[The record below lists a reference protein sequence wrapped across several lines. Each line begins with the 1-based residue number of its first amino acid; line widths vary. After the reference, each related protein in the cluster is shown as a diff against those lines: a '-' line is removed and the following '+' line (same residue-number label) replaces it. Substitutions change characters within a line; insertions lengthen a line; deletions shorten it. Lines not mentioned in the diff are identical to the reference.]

1 MDHTESTCECKT
13 CDSKSTLD
21 TQWDLISNYFADKG
35 FARSQINSYNEL
47 IYKYVP
53 EVIER
58 TGSFTFTH
66 NDIKYTYTLR
76 DPVFT
81 VPCYREFEG
90 QLTYVTPHYCRLR
103 DLTYQ
108 SHLYCKLE
116 VETSNPITET
126 SKKTYEKILIAQI
139 PVMVKSELCSLKNA
153 SEHKLAELGECMYEH
168 GGYFI
173 VNGSEKVIIGQ
184 ERMAHNQI
192 FCYHNNKTGNYTAD
206 IRCIPEGISRA
217 SLLVVVRYAV
227 DHKTSKHFHTATLQV
242 SIPYMKNEIPLIILF
257 RALGITNDDDIIQ
270 FITPTRDKRV
280 IDLLQPSFDEACI
293 ITDQQTAI
301 QYMSQNIKNILPSLD
316 EQMERVKYLLLKEFF
331 PHIGMDQ
338 GSSRS
343 KAFLL
348 GHAVNKC
355 LLTYLGVI
363 DTDDRDHFGNKR
375 IDLAGNLIGTLF
387 RISFSRVMKEFR
399 KKIEKSKILN
409 PKTDFEFFNITKQIR
424 NSISTGNW
432 GTNSSKQHPGVTQV
446 LQRITYIST
455 VSHLRRLIAPIAKE
469 GKCAKPRQLHNSS
482 VFLTCPSDTPESI
495 QVGLIKNMS
504 MLMEVSVESSGA
516 TVRDMMSRYA
526 QLQPHLDL
534 ASLAGKTKVFVNGV
548 CLGCTDKGGE
558 LFYQIKEWKMTGFIP
573 FDCGIIYNE
582 HQHELNVVTDC
593 GRSIRPLLYVKDKQ
607 PGAFLH
613 ELKEAIA
620 SGKTWSEICRMGLVE
635 YLDSKEEENILCAMT
650 VEDFEKNPLHYA
662 YTHLEIHPSMILG
675 ACASTIPYSNHTQAP
690 RVSYQSSQMKQA
702 LGMYALNYNNR
713 YDAQSHVM
721 WYPQKPIVT
730 TRMGKMLKIDE
741 MPAGANAIVA
751 IMCYGGLNQ
760 EDSLLVNR
768 GSLDRGMFRSTYFK
782 SYKNN
787 EAKHGSNYEEFC
799 IPPDAKTQLETNAS
813 GITGGNRYDLLDEE
827 DGLVGVNLRV
837 TDHDVLIGKTIPITN
852 TTETIGPNG
861 ITIPRGKVTRK
872 DVSIALES
880 CEESIVD
887 GVLMAQ
893 NEQGK
898 RMAKVRCRQTRYLE
912 VGDKLAS
919 NCAQKGV
926 IGAILPPEDMPFTS
940 SGISPDL
947 IINPHCVFLV

>member
-1 MDHTESTCECKT
+1 MQPDIQECECKT
-13 CDSKSTLD
+13 CENKSTLE
-21 TQWDLISNYFADKG
+21 TQWDLIAGYFRDKG
-35 FARSQINSYNEL
+35 FVRSQINSYNEL
-47 IYKYVP
+47 IYKYIP

-58 TGSFTFTH
+58 CGTFSFTID
-66 NDIKYTYTLR
+66 NIKHTYTLR
-76 DPVFT
+76 DPLFT

-116 VETSNPITET
+116 VEIANPITET
-126 SKKTYEKILIAQI
+126 VKKTYEKILIAQI
-139 PVMVKSELCSLKNA
+139 PVMVKSELCPLKNA

-184 ERMAHNQI
+184 EHMAMNQI
-192 FCYHNNKTGNYTAD
+192 FCYHNAKTGNYTAD

-217 SLLVVVRYAV
+217 ASQVVVRYAV

-242 SIPYMKNEIPLIILF
+242 SIAYMKNEIPLVILF

-270 FITPTRDKRV
+270 FITPSRDKRV
-280 IDLLQPSFDEACI
+280 IALLQPSFDEACI
-293 ITDQQTAI
+293 IGDQLTAI
-301 QYMSQNIKNILPSLD
+301 QYMSQNIKNILPSVD

-331 PHIGMDQ
+331 PQVGTDSASLRQ
-338 GSSRS
+338 
-343 KAFLL
+343 KAFHL
-348 GHAVNKC
+348 GHAVSKC
-355 LLTYLGVI
+355 LLTYLGEMDV
-363 DTDDRDHFGNKR
+363 DDRDHFGNKR
-375 IDLAGNLIGTLF
+375 INLAGQLIGALF

-399 KKIEKSKILN
+399 KKIEKSKMLN

-432 GTNSSKQHPGVTQV
+432 GTNSSKQTPGVTQV
-446 LQRITYIST
+446 LQRITYMST
-455 VSHLRRLIAPIAKE
+455 VSHMRRIIAPIAKE

-482 VFLTCPSDTPESI
+482 IFLTCPSDTPESI

-516 TVRDMMSRYA
+516 SIRDMLHRYGD
-526 QLQPHLDL
+526 LQPHMEAID
-534 ASLAGKTKVFVNGV
+534 GKTKVFVNGV
-548 CLGCTDKGGE
+548 CHGCTDKAVE
-558 LFYQIKEWKMTGFIP
+558 LFLKIKEWKMTGYIP
-573 FDCGIIYNE
+573 FDCGIIFNE
-582 HQHELNVVTDC
+582 YQRELNVVTDC
-593 GRSIRPLLYVKDKQ
+593 GRAIRPVLYVYGKKPDT
-607 PGAFLH
+607 FLH
-613 ELKEAIA
+613 QLKEAIA
-620 SGKTWSEICRMGLVE
+620 NGKTWKEICGMGLVE

-650 VEDFEKNPLHYA
+650 VEDFVENPLGYQ
-662 YTHLEIHPSMILG
+662 YTHMEIHPAMILG

-702 LGMYALNYNNR
+702 LGVYALNYSRR

-721 WYPQKPIVT
+721 WYPQKPVVS

-741 MPAGANAIVA
+741 MPAGTNAIVA
-751 IMCYGGLNQ
+751 IMCYTGSNQ
-760 EDSLLVNR
+760 EDSLLVNKS
-768 GSLDRGMFRSTYFK
+768 SLERGMFRSTYFK
-782 SYKNN
+782 SWKNN
-787 EAKHGSNYEEFC
+787 EAKHGSNFEEFC
-799 IPPDAKTQLETNAS
+799 VPPDAKVQLQSNAS

-837 TDHDVLIGKTIPITN
+837 SDHDVLIGKTIPITN

-872 DVSIALES
+872 DVSIALEAT
-880 CEESIVD
+880 EEGTVD
-887 GVLMAQ
+887 SVLLAQ

-898 RMAKVRCRQTRYLE
+898 RMAKVRLRQTRYLQ

-926 IGAILPPEDMPFTS
+926 IGAIIPQEDMPFTADGMCPDICINTHCMKIS
-940 SGISPDL
+940 S
-947 IINPHCVFLV
+947 